1 MNPLDNVT
9 DVQKEA
15 ITHIDG
21 PLLIIAAAG
30 SGKTRVITRRIAYL
44 IENGVNPYNILA
56 ITFTNKAANEM
67 KERVNKFYPHKGM
80 WVSTFHSM
88 CARILRLEIEKL
100 GYSNTFTIYDK
111 QDQVSSIKEVIK
123 ALAFDITSFS
133 PTKISNAISNA
144 KNNLV
149 SPTEF
154 KETASGY
161 YDGVVS
167 QVYLKYDELLKNNN
181 ALDFDDLQLKVV
193 ELFKNFSDVLENY
206 QNKFKYILI
215 DEYQDTNRTQYTIA
229 SLLSQNHMNIC
240 VTGDPDQSIYSWRG
254 ADIQNILD
262 FENDYPNTKTVKLEQ
277 NYRSTKTILHAA
289 SNIIIN
295 NTMRKSKG
303 LWTENPQGE
312 KIDVIYS
319 IDENQE
325 ADVIREHIQKL
336 SRNKKPNYSDIAI
349 FYRTNAQSRVIEE
362 ALRNN
367 SIPYIIVGSVEFY
380 RRKEIKDI
388 LAYLKLCVN
397 DDDDIATARI
407 INVPTRGIG
416 KVSLAKITNWAHDNN
431 LSVLNAILQFTNN
444 QENSNAENIDSNFL
458 KGKSKLSIEQFAG
471 IMKKLQSIKNRSV
484 KDIVENTIKLTN
496 YKKFLEVSEG
506 DKSADK
512 IGNVDELV
520 NAANEYDISYPEG
533 SLAGFLENVSLVSD
547 IDSWDDNVNAVTLM
561 TLHSAKGL
569 EFPIVF
575 LTGLEDGL
583 LPHSQ
588 SKDSLHGLEEER
600 RLCYVGITRAQ
611 KELILTY
618 ARSRFRN
625 GERIPAPA
633 SQFIDEIP
641 KDIIEFTD
649 KTGYTLT
656 DNDDFEIE
664 DEFDFDEFD
673 EEIGIKPGDAV
684 RHKTFGIGRV
694 REISGYG
701 NTAKAKI
708 SFNVGGTKS
717 LMIKYAKLE
726 KI

>member
-30 SGKTRVITRRIAYL
+30 SGKTRVITRRIAHL
-44 IENGVNPYNILA
+44 IETGINPYNILA

-67 KERVNKFYPHKGM
+67 KERVSKFYPHKGM

-123 ALAFDITSFS
+123 ALSFDSTSFS
-133 PTKISNAISNA
+133 PTKISNAISKA

-149 SPTEF
+149 SPGEF
-154 KETASGY
+154 KDTASGY

-167 QVYLKYDELLKNNN
+167 QVYLKYEELLKNNN
-181 ALDFDDLQLKVV
+181 ALDFDDLLLKVV
-193 ELFKNFSDVLENY
+193 ELFKNYSDVLENY

-262 FENDYPNTKTVKLEQ
+262 FENDFPNTKTVKLEQ

-295 NTMRKSKG
+295 NTIRKSKG
-303 LWTENPQGE
+303 LWTENPQGDN
-312 KIDVIYS
+312 INLVYS

-325 ADVIREHIQKL
+325 ADVISEHIQKL
-336 SRNKKPNYSDIAI
+336 TQNKKRNYSDIAI

-388 LAYLKLCVN
+388 LAYIKLCIN
-397 DDDDIATARI
+397 PDDDIATARI
-407 INVPTRGIG
+407 INVPPRGIG
-416 KVSLAKITNWAHDNN
+416 KISLGKITNWAHDNN
-431 LSVLNAILQFTNN
+431 LSTLNSIFKLTHNQKNN
-444 QENSNAENIDSNFL
+444 NDDNNIGSNFL
-458 KGKSKLSIEQFAG
+458 KGKSKFSIEQFVE
-471 IMKKLQSIKNRSV
+471 IMKKLRSMKNCPV
-484 KDIVENTIKLTN
+484 KDIVKNTIKLTN
-496 YKKFLEVSEG
+496 YKEFLEVSEG
-506 DKSADK
+506 DKSTDK
-512 IGNVDELV
+512 IENVEELI
-520 NAANEYDISYPEG
+520 NAANEYDVSYPEG
-533 SLAGFLENVSLVSD
+533 SLAGFLENVALVSD
-547 IDSWDDNVNAVTLM
+547 IDSWDDHVNAVTLM

-569 EFPIVF
+569 EFPVVF
-575 LTGLEDGL
+575 LTGLEEGL
-583 LPHSQ
+583 LPHAQ
-588 SKDSLHGLEEER
+588 CKDSLHGIEEER

-611 KELILTY
+611 NELILTY
-618 ARSRFRN
+618 ARSRFRH
-625 GERIPAPA
+625 GERIPAPV
-633 SQFIDEIP
+633 SQFVDEIP

-649 KTGYTLT
+649 KTGYTLI
-656 DNDDFEIE
+656 DNDDYELE
-664 DEFDFDEFD
+664 DEFDEFD
-673 EEIGIKPGDAV
+673 DAIGIMPGDAI

-694 REISGYG
+694 REISGHG

-708 SFNVGGTKS
+708 NFNIGGTKS